1 MKNTLSLENY
11 GVVEMTTREMKTT
24 NGGSPHWFWPIAVGA
39 LVYEIVNDWE
49 HFKDGLMDGIG
60 IS

>member
-24 NGGSPHWFWPIAVGA
+24 NGGCTDWLCWHHIDAFIEDFVKGFNAGSGA
-39 LVYEIVNDWE
+39 EC
-49 HFKDGLMDGIG
+49 
-60 IS
+60 